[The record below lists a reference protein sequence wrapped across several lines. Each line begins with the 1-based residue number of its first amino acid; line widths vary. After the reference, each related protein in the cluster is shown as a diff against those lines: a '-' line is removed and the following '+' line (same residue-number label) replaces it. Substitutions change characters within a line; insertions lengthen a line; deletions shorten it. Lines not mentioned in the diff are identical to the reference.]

1 MAAGVRSFVLDRG
14 SGEAVI
20 CMHGVPA
27 SAFLYRKV
35 VAELADRGMR
45 GVAFDLPG
53 AGLAERPETFDYRW
67 TNLGR
72 FSVAAIDSLGID
84 RFHLVVHDI
93 GGPVGLEVAAALPQ
107 RVRSITLLNTVV
119 DADRFHR
126 PWMMDPYARPGLGPL
141 WLASTNKLTF
151 RAMMYYSGILNRAAT
166 PPAEIDAYV
175 ALLKLGDGGRAFLKT
190 MRGFELTAAKGTLY
204 ASVLHDADYPVQAIW
219 GANDPALKLAVYG
232 ARARQYV
239 PSADFHTVPG
249 KHFLQEDQAPAI
261 ADRIA
266 TLARR

>member
-1 MAAGVRSFVLDRG
+1 MPFGLTDVVARHRESGRDFVAAGVRSFVLDRG

-20 CMHGVPA
+20 CMHGVPT

-53 AGLAERPETFDYRW
+53 AGLAERPETFDYGW

-107 RVRSITLLNTVV
+107 RVQSITLLNTVV

-151 RAMMYYSGILNRAAT
+151 RAMMYYCRHPESCSDDAGRDRCLRCV
-166 PPAEIDAYV
+166 AE
-175 ALLKLGDGGRAFLKT
+175 
-190 MRGFELTAAKGTLY
+190 
-204 ASVLHDADYPVQAIW
+204 
-219 GANDPALKLAVYG
+219 
-232 ARARQYV
+232 
-239 PSADFHTVPG
+239 
-249 KHFLQEDQAPAI
+249 
-261 ADRIA
+261 
-266 TLARR
+266 ARRRREGLPEDDARVRTHSREGGLVRLRPA